1 MEAEALH
8 PVLFL
13 SPELL
18 QNSDTN
24 EMFQNSNSN
33 ELFQNSDSK
42 EMLQNSDSNELLQ
55 NSDSKFPTVTL
66 DYLPIGQV

>member
-13 SPELL
+13 SPE
-18 QNSDTN
+18 
-24 EMFQNSNSN
+24 MFQD
-33 ELFQNSDSK
+33 SDSK

-55 NSDSKFPTVTL
+55 NSDTNEIFQDSDSKFPTVIL
-66 DYLPIGQV
+66 DSLPTGQA